1 MDAVW
6 VGLVLCDYL
15 SEGPYRFQMQFEKGT
30 FKDFYSPRSDN
41 AQILEERRNLL
52 RTRRSKHF
60 ALLPEAGSLLQEFEE
75 MVEATIGITVAAD
88 ELNAKAIYLGENLEP
103 DFLLL
108 LPDGKNVKLVAGV
121 VCFPSS
127 WSLEEKI
134 GRPIQ
139 EIHAVVPGL
148 NSNLGNPIQNFLLK
162 LKGGFSWN
170 RTNWGLSRSGD
181 RNQHPALGMK
191 SMDEEIELKE
201 IFFRVEEQSLVLM
214 PKSGGII
221 FGIRLKI
228 IPLSDFKSEEVARL
242 RLINALQTMPDDMAR
257 YKGLGSSRNRIL
269 TLLK

>member
-1 MDAVW
+1 M
-6 VGLVLCDYL
+6 GLVLCDYL
-15 SEGPYRFQMQFEKGT
+15 SEGPYRFQIQFEKGT
-30 FKDFYSPRSDN
+30 FKDFYSPTSDN
-41 AQILEERRNLL
+41 ARILEERRNLL

-75 MVEATIGITVAAD
+75 MVEATTGITVAEG
-88 ELNAKAIYLGENLEP
+88 ELSNKAICLGENLEP

-139 EIHAVVPGL
+139 EIHAMVPGL
-148 NSNLGNPIQNFLLK
+148 NANLGNPIQNFLLK
-162 LKGGFSWN
+162 LKPGFSWN
-170 RTNWGLSRSGD
+170 RRNWGLSCSGD
-181 RNQHPALGMK
+181 RNHHPALGLK
-191 SMDEEIELKE
+191 PMDEKIELKDV
-201 IFFRVEEQSLVLM
+201 FFRVEEQSLVLM

-228 IPLSDFKSEEVARL
+228 IPLSDFKSEETARL
-242 RLINALQTMPDDMAR
+242 RLINALKTMPDDMVR
-257 YKGLGSSRNRIL
+257 YKGLTSSRNRIL
-269 TLLK
+269 KLLQ